1 MNRRMTKWGSLL
13 LINGILLLGI
23 INSINSQDRSLVS
36 LGPQTVRDIDGN
48 VYHTI
53 TIGKQVWMLENLKTT
68 RYNDSTS
75 IPLTREDK
83 DWNKLSIPGF
93 CWYNNDPA
101 FKSEYGALYN
111 YYSVN
116 TGKLAPKGWHVAN
129 EADWKVLIDFL
140 GGESVAGG
148 KMKEKGTVHWK
159 ILYNVAND
167 SSHFS
172 ALPGGCRLPT
182 GKFILLGREG
192 YWWIVW
198 LDDKNNFAESCT
210 MVSYN
215 TAARKF
221 NENKSYGMS
230 VRCVKD

>member
-116 TGKLAPKGWHVAN
+116 TGKLAPKGWHVAIWDSGKRQLMISPGRSKLIRN
-129 EADWKVLIDFL
+129 IRMHTPIVVMHIVNLDILKRQVLIF
-140 GGESVAGG
+140 
-148 KMKEKGTVHWK
+148 
-159 ILYNVAND
+159 
-167 SSHFS
+167 
-172 ALPGGCRLPT
+172 P
-182 GKFILLGREG
+182 
-192 YWWIVW
+192 
-198 LDDKNNFAESCT
+198 
-210 MVSYN
+210 
-215 TAARKF
+215 
-221 NENKSYGMS
+221 
-230 VRCVKD
+230 VRSP